1 MQISLN
7 EHLGAAG
14 VSSDKIIPFH
24 AGQIEYIYIFKAVA
38 GQSSREFS
46 QCVKMC
52 WSQNDHFTSWEKSQL
67 LVMSYS
73 VIFQGTE

>member
-7 EHLGAAG
+7 EHLGTAG
-14 VSSDKIIPFH
+14 VSSDKITPFH
-24 AGQIEYIYIFKAVA
+24 AGQIEYIYVFKTVA

-52 WSQNDHFTSWEKSQL
+52 
-67 LVMSYS
+67 
-73 VIFQGTE
+73 